1 MNDSAY
7 PHVDL
12 VDRFEAMVTALSA
25 LAQQLRDS
33 ALPIWLPLSEQEQ
46 AGAADPRQKAVE
58 LYCDLWPRD
67 GGDGRRTRSCH
78 GLIAAD
84 PPLLALAQRANQAK
98 DDFRQAL
105 SVLKQ
110 QLSASEKSTTETAT
124 AKQQTDQLLARLNQ
138 RPNTLRQA
146 LGHKGLARLH
156 LKQCYR
162 LIPSVDHH
170 PQRVGLNWYTSGR
183 SIKRFSQQQAQQALA
198 RMGLDKPHI
207 QLQLDRLNQLNADT
221 PLAQVQQQAP
231 LMRANLTF
239 DRAPFR
245 QAMNLSLPLLFGYDP
260 QLPFPAHND
269 PSLVPQSVR
278 QRQIRSD
285 CRIEP
290 EPFLPSLRLH
300 LYR

>member
-1 MNDSAY
+1 MA
-7 PHVDL
+7 
-12 VDRFEAMVTALSA
+12 ATLSA
-25 LAQQLRDS
+25 LAQQLRS
-33 ALPIWLPLSEQEQ
+33 STLPIWVPLTEQEQ
-46 AGAADPRQKAVE
+46 ASSTDPRQKAIE
-58 LYCDLWPRD
+58 LYCDLWHSD

-84 PPLLALAQRANQAK
+84 PPLLALAHQANQAK
-98 DDFRQAL
+98 SDFRQAL
-105 SVLKQ
+105 SALKQ
-110 QLSASEKSTTETAT
+110 QLSSTEQASKLTTTV
-124 AKQQTDQLLARLNQ
+124 KQQTDQIVARLNQ
-138 RPNTLRQA
+138 RPNALREA

-162 LIPSVDHH
+162 LIPSTDQH
-170 PQRVGLNWYTSGR
+170 PLRVGLNWYTSGR

-207 QLQLDRLNQLNADT
+207 QLQIDRLNQLSANT
-221 PLAQVQQQAP
+221 PLAQIQQQAP

-239 DRAPFR
+239 DCAPYR

-260 QLPFPAHND
+260 QQPFPEHND
-269 PSLVPQSVR
+269 PSLIPQSVR

-285 CRIEP
+285 CRIEA
-290 EPFLPSLRLH
+290 EAFLPSLRLH